1 MPKPQ
6 FEPQLIVNSP
16 TKQVIEELLKNSDEL
31 SENQNQDIESQN
43 SENIDLSD
51 VDTGMIMDSTSK
63 NVAIKNNQIPSEL
76 LSRLRKQKQL
86 VREFKKIGRNEKCP
100 CGSGKKYKNCCM
112 NTGKYECLVEKK

>member
-112 NTGKYECLVEKK
+112 STGKYECLVEKK

>member
-1 MPKPQ
+1 MPKQ
-6 FEPQLIVNSP
+6 QLIVNSP
-16 TKQVIEELLKNSDEL
+16 TKQAIEELLKNPTEL
-31 SENQNQDIESQN
+31 LENPTQDIESQN
-43 SENIDLSD
+43 LENIDLSDLSD

-86 VREFKKIGRNEKCP
+86 VREFKKVGRNDKCP

-112 NTGKYECLVEKK
+112 STGKYEGFVEKKQ